1 MTTPTDPTTRSVDA
15 AAFRRLLHT
24 GEPATTTQLADDLQQ
39 PEATVQ
45 AAIDEL
51 HRQGQLRLDDDGRIL
66 GSAGLSI
73 RPDRHEIH
81 LNGRQFWTWCAYD
94 FFGIFA
100 ALDASGHAT
109 TVTPDTGQTVRID
122 FRHGLPDAA
131 EFVLFLPADDPTCS
145 ADAYDAWCP
154 HSNLFRSA
162 DAARKWAAD
171 RGVTGHVLTAAEA
184 TERGARAWRPVA
196 GSSR

>member
-1 MTTPTDPTTRSVDA
+1 MTTPSDPLTRLVDG
-15 AAFRRLLHT
+15 AAFRRLLST
-24 GEPATTTQLADDLQQ
+24 GQPATPAQLAEDLRRPEPDVQVAVDDLQQ
-39 PEATVQ
+39 
-45 AAIDEL
+45 
-51 HRQGQLRLDDDGRIL
+51 QGQMRLDENGRVV

-81 LNGRQFWTWCAYD
+81 LDGRQFWTWCAYD

-100 ALDASGHAT
+100 ALDANGYASS
-109 TVTPDTGQTVRID
+109 VTPDTGQTVQIN
-122 FRHGLPDAA
+122 FRDGQPQTTG
-131 EFVLFLPADDPTCS
+131 FVLFLPADDPTCS

-154 HSNLFRSA
+154 HSNLFHSA